1 MSLPGSWRRYG
12 TPSTSTSSPKLSAI
26 ACKSSRN
33 TSRTASPLMVNA
45 STSRSPKLPPDS
57 TARSVRRTFA
67 IAFFTSGLASSFVR
81 STIAM
86 GVLRRRLVLQPL
98 RRGNLLINSPGYA
111 SFHRS
116 DIDPGPPGVELAITE
131 LAPTPQAGWHGSR
144 RDSRGRRDRGV
155 ELVLEECPKGGVAG
169 NVGGDVRGRD
179 GCRVCGVADV
189 HLDRRGI
196 ITRIVRIVDEERDV
210 RGVVEVIPVGEH
222 AMTMPKHRDLC
233 CIIRGPD
240 PHPTH

>member
-1 MSLPGSWRRYG
+1 VSLPGSWRRYG

-116 DIDPGPPGVELAITE
+116 DIDPGPL
-131 LAPTPQAGWHGSR
+131 
-144 RDSRGRRDRGV
+144 
-155 ELVLEECPKGGVAG
+155 
-169 NVGGDVRGRD
+169 
-179 GCRVCGVADV
+179 
-189 HLDRRGI
+189 RGI
-196 ITRIVRIVDEERDV
+196 LVDLGLSDDVAESCEDLLRLPTYAQYRGGPITVMPSR
-210 RGVVEVIPVGEH
+210 H
-222 AMTMPKHRDLC
+222 A
-233 CIIRGPD
+233 
-240 PHPTH
+240 